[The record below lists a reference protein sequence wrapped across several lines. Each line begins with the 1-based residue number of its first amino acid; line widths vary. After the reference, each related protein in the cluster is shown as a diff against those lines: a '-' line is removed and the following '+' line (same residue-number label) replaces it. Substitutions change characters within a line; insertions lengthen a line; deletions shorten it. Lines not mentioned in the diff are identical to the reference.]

1 MQLLPRNP
9 RVPGEPRGGAIERV
23 KPAPNEK
30 PTPEFL
36 DREKTFDVALA
47 DDDAGAGSAV
57 VKMAPVE
64 TRDPYGDMLMS
75 GAFDAAKGKA
85 IPVLAGHS
93 TSTPPLGKAVYTG
106 EKSGKFM
113 ATMAFND
120 TNGSQEWRKAAKT
133 GVVQASVRFRAAMKD
148 VDLVEGKGLNIKK
161 AVLRELSL
169 TGLGAMP
176 GTGLSRVKTGEPAA
190 DEPAPAIPFPR
201 SLAASDLAHRRL

>member
-1 MQLLPRNP
+1 M
-9 RVPGEPRGGAIERV
+9 
-23 KPAPNEK
+23 K
-30 PTPEFL
+30 PTPEYL
-36 DREKTFDVALA
+36 DREKTFEVALA
-47 DDDAGAGSAV
+47 DDDAGAGSAI

-93 TSTPPLGKAVYTG
+93 TSTPPLGRAVYTG

-113 ATMAFND
+113 ATMAFNE
-120 TNGSQEWRKAAKT
+120 TNGSQDWRKAAKT

-176 GTGLSRVKTGEPAA
+176 GTGLSRVKAEP
-190 DEPAPAIPFPR
+190 EPEAAPAIPFPR

>member
-1 MQLLPRNP
+1 MS
-9 RVPGEPRGGAIERV
+9 
-23 KPAPNEK
+23 
-30 PTPEFL
+30 
-36 DREKTFDVALA
+36 VALRGRGLKPWHA
-47 DDDAGAGSAV
+47 RSSAI
-57 VKMAPVE
+57 VKMAGSRRDGG

-176 GTGLSRVKTGEPAA
+176 GTGLSRVKADKPEP
-190 DEPAPAIPFPR
+190 ETAPAIPFPR